1 MMRTGWWT
9 VGMLALL
16 CTARIQAEDQKTDAA
31 KTEDSGKPEPAKIGD
46 EAQMLLRKVSLEL
59 DNTPLSEAM
68 EFMKS
73 LVKVNVAVS
82 KGAAAKVVSLKLT
95 HATLGEALHKIKEQ
109 AGVVHRLVDGQL
121 QLATAEEWKEID
133 AGKEKFTVK

>member
-16 CTARIQAEDQKTDAA
+16 CTARIQAEDQKTGAA